1 MSSGEGSDV
10 APTLPYLAV
19 VYHPTLTRPVAMSA
33 AALRGK
39 WSPVWLVDLSLGV
52 APTALRMLRRFGEV
66 VDVTGLAPEEAASA
80 LEVHEPTGI
89 VTFSDAQ
96 LLWTSL
102 VAERLHLPF
111 FSPSAATRLVNKS
124 AQRRALRAAGIP
136 TPGFWELSAT
146 SDAAARERT
155 IAEVVAAAAFPV
167 VVKPQE
173 SAASRNTFRAS
184 NAGELREATEIA
196 AHERSGLIVE
206 EMLADNW
213 PRVERPYADYISVES
228 VLAFGKVSHLMVTGK
243 FPLADPFRETGD
255 FVPSNLPPTMQEVA
269 LQVAGDAVNALAD
282 GAGVFH
288 TEIKFTPEGPRVIE
302 VNGRVGGMI
311 DEIIDLAT
319 ESHALEIIA
328 DVALG
333 RRVSFDRPIPCVRIA
348 YSADVQA
355 PQNAMRL
362 LRIDNLEAIRRLDGV
377 DGVAVHVQPGDSLDW
392 RTGTL
397 GHVYSFT
404 GTTRTLDELWSVQQ
418 RVRELVV
425 VDYE

>member
-1 MSSGEGSDV
+1 MNSTEGLD
-10 APTLPYLAV
+10 ATRLPHLAV
-19 VYHPTLTRPVAMSA
+19 VYHPTLTRPVAMSTA
-33 AALRGK
+33 AVQGK
-39 WSPVWLVDLSLGV
+39 WLPVWLVDLSLGG
-52 APTALRMLRRFGEV
+52 APAALRMLRRFGEV
-66 VDVTGLAPEEAASA
+66 VDVTGLTADEAATA
-80 LEVHEPTGI
+80 VGMHDPAGI

-96 LLWTSL
+96 LLWTSR
-102 VAERLHLPF
+102 VAELLHLPF
-111 FSPSAATRLVNKS
+111 FSPSAATRLVNKG

-136 TPGFWELSAT
+136 TPGFWELPAT
-146 SDAAARERT
+146 SDEAARERT
-155 IAEVVAAAAFPV
+155 IAEVVLAAAFPV
-167 VVKPQE
+167 VLKPQE

-184 NAGELREATEIA
+184 NAAELRAATAIA
-196 AHERSGLIVE
+196 AHEQSGLIVE

-213 PRVERPYADYISVES
+213 PRDERPYADYISVES
-228 VLAFGKVSHLMVTGK
+228 VLAHGTVSHLMVTGK

-255 FVPSNLPPTMQEVA
+255 FVPSNLPPSMQEVA

-288 TEIKFTPEGPRVIE
+288 TEIKFTPDGPRVIE

-333 RRVSFDRPIPCVRIA
+333 RPASFDQLIPCARIA

-362 LRIDNLEAIRRLDGV
+362 LRLDNVEAIRRLDGV
-377 DGVAVHVQPGDSLDW
+377 DSVAVHVQPGDSLDW

-404 GTTRTLDELWSVQQ
+404 GTTQTVDELWFVQR
-418 RVRELVV
+418 RVKELVV
-425 VDYE
+425 VEYE